1 METEIK
7 IGDKVYQIEIS
18 EIQEGFLKV
27 RINEKDYF
35 FSQNEFGEIVPI
47 ERENLLSLQSLKG
60 EEVLLEILG
69 EKEIKSP
76 IAGVISSIDVK
87 EGEEV
92 KPGKKLATLI
102 AMKMENEIISENY
115 GKVKKIKV
123 RTNQSVNAGN
133 ILIILD

>member
-35 FSQNEFGEIVPI
+35 FSQNEFGEIFPI
-47 ERENLLSLQSLKG
+47 EKENLLSLQSFNG
-60 EEVLLEILG
+60 EEILLENLG

-92 KPGKKLATLI
+92 RPGKKLATLM
-102 AMKMENEIISENY
+102 AMKMENEIVSENY

>member
-1 METEIK
+1 MKTEIK
-7 IGDKVYQIEIS
+7 IEDKVYQIEIS

-27 RINEKDYF
+27 RINENDYF

-47 ERENLLSLQSLKG
+47 EKENLLSLKSFKR
-60 EEVLLEILG
+60 EEVLLESLG

-76 IAGVISSIDVK
+76 IAGFISSIDVK

-92 KPGKKLATLI
+92 NPGKKVATLI
-102 AMKMENEIISENY
+102 AMKMENEIVSESY

-133 ILIILD
+133 VLIILD

>member
-35 FSQNEFGEIVPI
+35 FSQNEFGEIVPV
-47 ERENLLSLQSLKG
+47 ERENLLSLQSFKG
-60 EEVLLEILG
+60 EEVLLGCLG

-92 KPGKKLATLI
+92 RPGKKLATLM
-102 AMKMENEIISENY
+102 AMKMENEIVSENY
-115 GKVKKIKV
+115 GKVKKIKI
-123 RTNQSVNAGN
+123 RINQSVNAGSV
-133 ILIILD
+133 LITLD

>member
-27 RINEKDYF
+27 RINENDYF
-35 FSQNEFGEIVPI
+35 FSQNEFGEIVPT
-47 ERENLLSLQSLKG
+47 ERENLLSLQSFKR

-92 KPGKKLATLI
+92 RPGKKVATLI
-102 AMKMENEIISENY
+102 AMKMENEIVSENY

-133 ILIILD
+133 VLIILD

>member
-47 ERENLLSLQSLKG
+47 ERENLLSLQSLNSR
-60 EEVLLEILG
+60 I
-69 EKEIKSP
+69 
-76 IAGVISSIDVK
+76 
-87 EGEEV
+87 
-92 KPGKKLATLI
+92 
-102 AMKMENEIISENY
+102 
-115 GKVKKIKV
+115 
-123 RTNQSVNAGN
+123 
-133 ILIILD
+133 

>member
-7 IGDKVYQIEIS
+7 IGGKVYQIEIS

-27 RINEKDYF
+27 RINENDYF

-47 ERENLLSLQSLKG
+47 EKENLLSLKSFKR
-60 EEVLLEILG
+60 EEVLLESLG

-76 IAGVISSIDVK
+76 IAGLISSIDVK

-92 KPGKKLATLI
+92 KPGKKVATLM
-102 AMKMENEIISENY
+102 AMKMENEIVSESY

-123 RTNQSVNAGN
+123 RSNQSVNAGSV
-133 ILIILD
+133 LIILD

>member
-47 ERENLLSLQSLKG
+47 EREDLLSLQSSKG

-92 KPGKKLATLI
+92 RPGKKLATLI
-102 AMKMENEIISENY
+102 AMKMENEIVSENY

>member
-92 KPGKKLATLI
+92 SPGKKLATLI
-102 AMKMENEIISENY
+102 AMKMENEIVSENY

-123 RTNQSVNAGN
+123 RANQSVSAGN
-133 ILIILD
+133 VLIILD

>member
-1 METEIK
+1 MQTEIK
-7 IGDKVYQIEIS
+7 IGDKIYQIEIS

-27 RINEKDYF
+27 RINENDYF
-35 FSQNEFGEIVPI
+35 FSQNEFGEIVPT
-47 ERENLLSLQSLKG
+47 ERENLLSLQSFKR
-60 EEVLLEILG
+60 EEILLECLG

-92 KPGKKLATLI
+92 RPGKKVATLM
-102 AMKMENEIISENY
+102 AMKMENEIVSENY

-123 RTNQSVNAGN
+123 RANQSVSAGN
-133 ILIILD
+133 VLIILD

>member
-27 RINEKDYF
+27 RINENDYF
-35 FSQNEFGEIVPI
+35 FNQNEFGEIVPI
-47 ERENLLSLQSLKG
+47 ERENLLSLQSFKG

-76 IAGVISSIDVK
+76 IAGVVSSIDVK

-92 KPGKKLATLI
+92 IPGKKLATLI
-102 AMKMENEIISENY
+102 AMKMENEIVSESY
-115 GKVKKIKV
+115 GKVKKIKI
-123 RTNQSVNAGN
+123 RINQSVNAGN

>member
-92 KPGKKLATLI
+92 SPGKKLATLI
-102 AMKMENEIISENY
+102 AMKMENEIVSENY